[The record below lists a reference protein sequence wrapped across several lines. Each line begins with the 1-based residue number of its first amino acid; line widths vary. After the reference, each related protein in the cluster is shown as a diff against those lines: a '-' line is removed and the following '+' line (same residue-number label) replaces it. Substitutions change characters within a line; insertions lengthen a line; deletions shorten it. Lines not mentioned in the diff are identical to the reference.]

1 MGTIASLNGVDD
13 ANISSVNGQTPNL
26 DLSGSASTAPSVSVS
41 GGTFGVITATITKS
55 GGGTYTNPNYS
66 AECALADGTVTVTD
80 ANIDR
85 ALESDKSH
93 LTGTL
98 NFADSNA
105 STAQRTISV
114 KAQEFG
120 DSTQSSAGT
129 ATYTPSFI
137 QAKYIRLELCEADG
151 TVLGGNSFPI
161 SDIGLYT
168 GPGQTGTEY
177 PTTALTSATSE
188 TGIVVSAGHEYNT
201 TNYAAW
207 KAADSGLTTWWWGLG
222 SSAGDNWWQ
231 IEFEDGTYGTKPIIK
246 SLRIRFYGAYGA
258 EYFKITSSAN
268 ADHSSSTNHGV
279 FKTTYEGIGNWTS
292 YFNLG

>member
-1 MGTIASLNGVDD
+1 MGTISKVSGTRHSD
-13 ANISSVNGQTPNL
+13 ISNVNGQTPNL
-26 DLSGSASTAPSVSVS
+26 DLSGSASPIPSVLTS
-41 GGTFGVITATITKS
+41 GGFFGVVEATITKS
-55 GGGTYTNPNYS
+55 AGGAYTNPNYS
-66 AECALADGTVTVTD
+66 AECTLADGTVTVTD

-85 ALESDKSH
+85 GLATDSSGLKNV
-93 LTGTL
+93 L
-98 NFADSNA
+98 NITDSNA
-105 STAQRTISV
+105 STAERTVTV
-114 KAQEFG
+114 KVQEFG
-120 DSTQSSAGT
+120 NTTQSAAAT
-129 ATYTPSFI
+129 ATYTPSYV

-151 TVLGGNSFPI
+151 TALGGNNFPI
-161 SDIGLYT
+161 SDIGFYT
-168 GPGQTGTEY
+168 GAGQTGTEY
-177 PTTALTSATSE
+177 PTTDLTSATSE

-268 ADHSSSTNHGV
+268 ADHSSSTDHGV